1 MNNTDQEPR
10 WIHESI
16 FTWWDMAHSNY
27 GTKTIVTIPRR
38 SHGCQRSQQPNRAA
52 EIILEVILLSPS
64 HKIWETAAHKLLVVG
79 GPIGQAPNAIAIF
92 CIAHFCTHFQP
103 VRTGQRNTVN
113 IVNFDFY
120 ISIYI
125 YTCIFRGFQVES
137 CLSEFE
143 KGAAVVLTLRFS
155 HPCQRFEAGQLMSV
169 KKGW

>member
-1 MNNTDQEPR
+1 MLDPWKYLCLVGYGSLKLWHKDRCHNSSQEP
-10 WIHESI
+10 WMLALTSTQPSCWNHSGGHFAFSLTQNPETSTHE
-16 FTWWDMAHSNY
+16 
-27 GTKTIVTIPRR
+27 V
-38 SHGCQRSQQPNRAA
+38 
-52 EIILEVILLSPS
+52 
-64 HKIWETAAHKLLVVG
+64 LVVG
-79 GPIGQAPNAIAIF
+79 EPPGQAPNAIAIF

-155 HPCQRFEAGQLMSV
+155 HPCQRFEAG
-169 KKGW
+169 